1 MTFMEATFELKS
13 PLSAD
18 QMRHMGAFANTYG
31 LRRFRVNESK
41 RLLTFEYDASRLKE
55 SQVAQMPQHMSDL
68 ILFDASRLKESQV
81 AHVLGHLRIRVL
93 RRVDP
98 FAVAGLTA

>member
-13 PLSAD
+13 PLAAD

-31 LRRFRVNESK
+31 LRRFRMDESK
-41 RLLTFEYDASRLKE
+41 KLLTFEYDASRL
-55 SQVAQMPQHMSDL
+55 
-68 ILFDASRLKESQV
+68 RESQV

-98 FAVAGLTA
+98 FAVAELSA